1 MYIYIISKL
10 KSRYL
15 NIKYIISLNKLFKV
29 NYNQIL
35 NMPKSIQYIYLN
47 VVKLNLLI
55 NSSDIETKSFLNCI

>member
-35 NMPKSIQYIYLN
+35 NMPKNIQYIYLN